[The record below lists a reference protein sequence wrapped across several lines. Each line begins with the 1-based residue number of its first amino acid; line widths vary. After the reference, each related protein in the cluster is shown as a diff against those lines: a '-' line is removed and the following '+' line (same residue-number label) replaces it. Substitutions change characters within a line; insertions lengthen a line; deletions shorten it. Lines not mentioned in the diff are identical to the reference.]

1 MASTREMRLRIG
13 SVKNLAQV
21 TRALETVSASKV
33 RKAIQAN
40 DRTRPYAERAWR
52 ILTDLA
58 SQPGHQTM
66 HPLLAERD
74 EIKNVLVILISSD
87 RGLAGAYNVNV
98 VREALS
104 NFTNTDVPVSYL
116 TVGKRGRDMLLR
128 RRRNVV
134 GEFSGLSANPT
145 YLESAPIGQLA
156 VDEFLSHRADQV
168 YVVYTDYKNM
178 LHQIPVVRKI
188 LPFSVP
194 QTEEPIP
201 GREAP
206 VKSKLVFTYEPGQEE
221 ILHGIIPDF
230 TALQI
235 YQAILSALA
244 SEHAARMV
252 AMRNATNSAK
262 DLVTLLQME
271 YNKVRQAGITND
283 MLDISGGAEALA
295 QATAK

>member
-1 MASTREMRLRIG
+1 MASTREMRLRIR

-66 HPLLAERD
+66 HPLLAER
-74 EIKNVLVILISSD
+74 EEVKNVLVILISSD

-98 VREALS
+98 VREALAHFVDS
-104 NFTNTDVPVSYL
+104 TVPISYL
-116 TVGKRGRDMLLR
+116 TVGKRGREMLLR

-145 YLESAPIGQLA
+145 FLESAAIGQLA
-156 VDEFLSHRADQV
+156 VDEFLSRRADQV

-178 LHQIPVVRKI
+178 LVQIPVVRKI
-188 LPFSVP
+188 LPFSVT
-194 QTEEPIP
+194 QAEEPGS
-201 GREAP
+201 GREPAT
-206 VKSKLVFTYEPGQEE
+206 KSKFVFTYEPSQEE
-221 ILHGIIPDF
+221 ILHDLIPDF

-262 DLVTLLQME
+262 DLVTLLQLE

-295 QATAK
+295 QATG

>member
-1 MASTREMRLRIG
+1 MASTREMRLRIR

-74 EIKNVLVILISSD
+74 EVKNVLVILISSD

-98 VREALS
+98 VREALAHFVES
-104 NFTNTDVPVSYL
+104 TVPISYL
-116 TVGKRGRDMLLR
+116 TVGKRGREMLLR
-128 RRRNVV
+128 RHRNVV

-145 YLESAPIGQLA
+145 FLESAAIGQLA
-156 VDEFLSHRADQV
+156 VDEFLRRRADQV
-168 YVVYTDYKNM
+168 YVVYTDYRNM
-178 LHQIPVVRKI
+178 LVQIPVVRKI
-188 LPFSVP
+188 LPFSVS
-194 QTEEPIP
+194 QYDEP
-201 GREAP
+201 GSSREPAA
-206 VKSKLVFTYEPGQEE
+206 KAKFVFTYEPSQEE
-221 ILHGIIPDF
+221 ILHDLIPDF

-262 DLVTLLQME
+262 DLVTLLQLE
-271 YNKVRQAGITND
+271 YNQVRQAGITND

-295 QATAK
+295 QTTA

>member
-1 MASTREMRLRIG
+1 MASTREMRLRIR

-52 ILTDLA
+52 ILTDIA
-58 SQPGHQTM
+58 SQPGHQNM
-66 HPLLAERD
+66 HPLLAER
-74 EIKNVLVILISSD
+74 EEVKNILVILISSD
-87 RGLAGAYNVNV
+87 RGLAGAYNVNI
-98 VREALS
+98 VREALNQFAGS
-104 NFTNTDVPVSYL
+104 KTPVSYI
-116 TVGKRGRDMLLR
+116 TVGKRGREMLIR
-128 RRRNVV
+128 RRHKVI

-145 YLESAPIGQLA
+145 YMEATPIGQLA
-156 VDEFLSHRADQV
+156 LDEFVNHRADQV
-168 YVVYTDYKNM
+168 YIAFTDYKNM
-178 LHQIPVVRKI
+178 MRQVPVIRKL

-194 QTEEPIP
+194 SLDYAA
-201 GREAP
+201 GRSA
-206 VKSKLVFTYEPGQEE
+206 VQAQNKFVFTYEPSQEE
-221 ILHGIIPDF
+221 ILQDIIPDF

-235 YQAILSALA
+235 YQSLLSALA

-252 AMRNATNSAK
+252 AMRNATSSAK
-262 DLVTLLQME
+262 DLVTLLSLE

-295 QATAK
+295 RKSA

>member
-1 MASTREMRLRIG
+1 MASTREMRLRIR

-33 RKAIQAN
+33 RRAIQAN

-58 SQPGHQTM
+58 RQPGHQSM

-74 EIKNVLVILISSD
+74 EVKNILVILISSD
-87 RGLAGAYNVNV
+87 RGLAGAYNVNI
-98 VREALS
+98 VREALLH
-104 NFTNTDVPVSYL
+104 FADQQTPVSYI

-128 RRRNVV
+128 RRRSVV

-168 YVVYTDYKNM
+168 YVAYTEYQNM
-178 LHQIPVVRKI
+178 LRQEPVIRKI

-194 QTEEPIP
+194 ELEKGMAVTEPQ
-201 GREAP
+201 
-206 VKSKLVFTYEPGQEE
+206 VKSKFVFTYEPSQEE
-221 ILHGIIPDF
+221 ILHEIIPDF

-235 YQAILSALA
+235 YKAILSALA

-262 DLVTLLQME
+262 DLVSLLQLD
-271 YNKVRQAGITND
+271 YNKIRQAGITNE

-295 QATAK
+295 QASA

>member
-1 MASTREMRLRIG
+1 MASTREMRLRIR

-74 EIKNVLVILISSD
+74 EVKNVLVILISSD

-98 VREALS
+98 VREALAH
-104 NFTNTDVPVSYL
+104 FTDSTVPISYL
-116 TVGKRGRDMLLR
+116 TVGKRGREMLLR

-145 YLESAPIGQLA
+145 YLESAAIGQLA
-156 VDEFLSHRADQV
+156 VDEFLSRRADQV

-178 LHQIPVVRKI
+178 LNQIPVVRKI
-188 LPFSVP
+188 LPFSVTQDDQP
-194 QTEEPIP
+194 GSNREP
-201 GREAP
+201 AT
-206 VKSKLVFTYEPGQEE
+206 KAKFVFTYEPSQEE
-221 ILHGIIPDF
+221 ILHDLIPDF

-262 DLVTLLQME
+262 DLVTLLQLE

-295 QATAK
+295 QATG

>member
-1 MASTREMRLRIG
+1 MASTREMRLRIR

-33 RKAIQAN
+33 RRAIQAN

-58 SQPGHQTM
+58 RQPGHQSM

-74 EIKNVLVILISSD
+74 EVKSILVILISSD
-87 RGLAGAYNVNV
+87 RGLAGAYNVNI
-98 VREALS
+98 VREALLH
-104 NFTNTDVPVSYL
+104 FADQQTPVSYI

-128 RRRNVV
+128 RRRSVV

-168 YVVYTDYKNM
+168 YVAYTEYQNM
-178 LHQIPVVRKI
+178 LRQEPVIRKI

-194 QTEEPIP
+194 EPEKNTALAEP
-201 GREAP
+201 KA
-206 VKSKLVFTYEPGQEE
+206 KSKFVFTYEPGQEE
-221 ILHGIIPDF
+221 ILHEIIPDF

-235 YQAILSALA
+235 YKAILSALA

-262 DLVTLLQME
+262 DLVSLLQLD
-271 YNKVRQAGITND
+271 YNKIRQAGITNE

-295 QATAK
+295 QASA